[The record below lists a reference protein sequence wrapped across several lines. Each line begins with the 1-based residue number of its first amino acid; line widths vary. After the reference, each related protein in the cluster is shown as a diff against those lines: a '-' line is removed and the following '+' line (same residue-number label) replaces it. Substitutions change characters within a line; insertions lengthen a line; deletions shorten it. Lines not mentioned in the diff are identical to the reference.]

1 VKARKMKKEQENQTE
16 NPITNWVVF
25 PRSIASLYK
34 NGEIN
39 RAEFFVYCYL
49 RIQCNPYG
57 ICTTHMEAIR
67 NDVFGK
73 EGGKKSVSKNY
84 VNKILLSLKSKRLLF
99 YLDRTGRS
107 GSFEVHFPDFI
118 DPNKKITSI
127 EHLFIKEASQLEVDT
142 VGDKKSEDST
152 EVEAKNQKLV
162 VPDNLDLAIKQ
173 GTNDSGEFRGY
184 NNDTDNQKKIE
195 NTDLSVSYKVGSKDR
210 ERTDTDYVCK
220 NPTDSFIPT
229 LYEEETAKSIA
240 ESVGEKCMDRYLGL
254 IKKGYFWVLEKAYG
268 EYSEDVGKG
277 NKIDVP
283 AAYINGIII
292 RILKE
297 RIGK

>member
-1 VKARKMKKEQENQTE
+1 MKKEQENQTE

>member
-1 VKARKMKKEQENQTE
+1 MKKEQENQNE
-16 NPITNWVVF
+16 NPLSNWIVF
-25 PRSIASLYK
+25 PRNIASLYK

-57 ICTTHMEAIR
+57 ICTTHMEALR
-67 NDVFGK
+67 DDVFGK

-99 YLDRTGRS
+99 YLYRTGRS
-107 GSFEVHFPDFI
+107 GSFEVRFPDFI

-127 EHLFIKEASQLEVDT
+127 EHLFIKEASQQEIGA
-142 VGDKKSEDST
+142 VGDKKSEDSI
-152 EVEAKNQKLV
+152 EVEVKSQKLEMPNNMDV
-162 VPDNLDLAIKQ
+162 AIKQ
-173 GTNDSGEFRGY
+173 GANDSGEFRGY
-184 NNDTDNQKKIE
+184 NNNTDIEKKIE
-195 NTDLSVSYKVGSKDR
+195 NTDLSVSYKVVSKDT
-210 ERTDTDYVCK
+210 ERTDTEYVCK
-220 NPTDSFIPT
+220 NSTDSFVPT

-240 ESVGEKCMDRYLGL
+240 EGVGEKCMDRYLGL